1 LSWNTGTDSGRSEMI
16 GENVLDSLPF
26 LQASYITTG
35 SGRNTMKFSELK
47 GRAVINLEDATKLG
61 TIEDLMVDSESHH
74 IVSIKVRTGL
84 FQTPQIIPVADVKN
98 VGGDAVTISTGG
110 MANITGLASSAAQQQ
125 IAASQGSSIEGTTT
139 SAIMTPTASTVPPVA
154 PVSVGSQS
162 PIEITSLL
170 GNSVIT
176 DAGTMVGD
184 LSDVMIDWVDLTITG
199 YEVRS
204 GGPFTKAQE
213 FVDTSGVR
221 YGNKL
226 ITLPAELL
234 NHPN

>member
-1 LSWNTGTDSGRSEMI
+1 
-16 GENVLDSLPF
+16 
-26 LQASYITTG
+26 
-35 SGRNTMKFSELK
+35 MKFSELK
-47 GRAVINLEDATKLG
+47 GRAVVNLEDARKIG
-61 TIEDLMVDSESHH
+61 TIDDLMVDAESHH
-74 IVSIKVRTGL
+74 IVGIKVRTGI
-84 FQTPQIIPVADVKN
+84 FHEPQIIPVADVKN

-110 MANITGLASSAAQQQ
+110 MTNITNMPESTAQQQ
-125 IAASQGSSIEGTTT
+125 IAASQSSSIEGSAT
-139 SAIMTPTASTVPPVA
+139 SPIVSPAASEIPLASPAPPASPISPVP
-154 PVSVGSQS
+154 VGSQV

-170 GNSVIT
+170 GNKVVT

-184 LSDVMIDWVDLTITG
+184 LRDVMIDWVDLTITG
-199 YEVRS
+199 YEVHM

-213 FVDTSGVR
+213 FVDTPAVR